1 MIEPYLIGSVGQS
14 LERIRQL
21 RQIVQGPYRR
31 EYDGLRQIC
40 LRHLDDIQV
49 ALQYLAEE
57 TVVDIGLQ
65 TPRRVRE
72 FKRIV
77 ELLEFVE
84 NVGVF
89 ALSRVS
95 QDDDFLNRLITDVCA
110 EIAYPLISPVVSHIS
125 QDYLYIYS
133 EFNLLCL
140 PLVESRFFLHL
151 PDIYHELCHPF
162 HRKQDANLPVLE
174 SYHAAYKHSL
184 LVMAKHFRD
193 ALAAADRLPNSESK
207 VYQLQLW
214 HTCWAKYWM
223 QEFFCDLF
231 GVLTTGPAFA
241 WSHYHLCVKHS
252 GNPFETPLM
261 SVATHPADNARMCAA
276 LMMLKRVGFEE
287 EAKHIEKAWRD
298 FIDVMDYRLEPEY
311 RLCYP
316 KNLLDE
322 IVEATKEGVEG
333 SNIVTAKPDSQKPIV
348 ALLNAAW
355 REFWRAPAEYQA
367 WAAAQFD
374 TLRSS
379 RGFSGNY
386 PNRNP

>member
-1 MIEPYLIGSVGQS
+1 MIEPYLIGSIGQS

-40 LRHLDDIQV
+40 LTYLDAERT
-49 ALQYLAEE
+49 ALRCLDEE
-57 TVVDIGLQ
+57 TVVDTALQ
-65 TPRRVRE
+65 APRRIRE

-77 ELLEFVE
+77 EQLEAVE

-95 QDDDFLNRLITDVCA
+95 QDDDFLNRLTTDICQEIT
-110 EIAYPLISPVVSHIS
+110 YPLIPPVVSHIS
-125 QDYLYIYS
+125 QDYFHIYP

-140 PLVESRFFLHL
+140 PLMESRFLLHL
-151 PDIYHELCHPF
+151 PDIYHELCHLF
-162 HRKQDANLPVLE
+162 HRDQSADLPTLE
-174 SYHAAYKHSL
+174 AYHTAYNRSRFEM
-184 LVMAKHFRD
+184 VQHFRD
-193 ALAAADRLPNSESK
+193 EIAAADRLPKSESK
-207 VYQLQLW
+207 LYQLQLW

-298 FIDVMDYRLEPEY
+298 FIDIMGYRLEPEY

-316 KNLLDE
+316 KNLLDK
-322 IVEATKEGVEG
+322 IVEATKKGVEE

-348 ALLNAAW
+348 TLLNAAW
-355 REFWRAPAEYQA
+355 REFWRTPAEYQA
-367 WAAAQFD
+367 WEAAQFD

-379 RGFSGNY
+379 RGFSENY